1 METLSSGPASF
12 FKGTLNDVRELW
24 KRRELQGIL
33 IRREMKNRYKDS
45 TLGFLWTLIKPIT
58 MLLVYYFALG
68 IVLGASRGIPQYAIF
83 VFSGL
88 TLWGLYSDILVSST
102 MSILQNAAL
111 IKKVYLPRE
120 VFPLASVGSALLNF
134 CVQFGVLIAA
144 MLVLGQI
151 PLTWDV
157 LYVIPAVI
165 VVVIFGT
172 ALALM
177 LSALNVYLRDIQYL
191 VDVLVVILFWGSP
204 VVYSFRNIHEA
215 LGGSLLEQL
224 YLLNPIT
231 VAVVAFQRATWLG
244 GANVQQQFADK
255 GINPLDAYPADLDLR
270 LIIVTLIGL
279 VFLWFAHRVFSRLQ
293 GNFAQEI

>member
-1 METLSSGPASF
+1 
-12 FKGTLNDVRELW
+12 
-24 KRRELQGIL
+24 
-33 IRREMKNRYKDS
+33 
-45 TLGFLWTLIKPIT
+45 
-58 MLLVYYFALG
+58 
-68 IVLGASRGIPQYAIF
+68 
-83 VFSGL
+83 
-88 TLWGLYSDILVSST
+88 
-102 MSILQNAAL
+102 
-111 IKKVYLPRE
+111 
-120 VFPLASVGSALLNF
+120 
-134 CVQFGVLIAA
+134 
-144 MLVLGQI
+144 
-151 PLTWDV
+151 
-157 LYVIPAVI
+157 
-165 VVVIFGT
+165 
-172 ALALM
+172 
-177 LSALNVYLRDIQYL
+177 
-191 VDVLVVILFWGSP
+191 VLVVILFWGSP